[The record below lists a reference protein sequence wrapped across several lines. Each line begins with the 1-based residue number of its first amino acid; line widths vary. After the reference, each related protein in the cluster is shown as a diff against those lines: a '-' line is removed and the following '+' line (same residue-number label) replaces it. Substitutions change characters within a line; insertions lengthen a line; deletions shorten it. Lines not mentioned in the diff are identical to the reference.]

1 VRTPFRVS
9 DDQLRLVLDRRHFV
23 RWLYLV
29 RMAVATAIYLG
40 AVYGLGGEAPIDEG
54 VALIAFALTTI
65 VSLSSAAYTER
76 GHSAPSDSFLYAQ
89 HFFDAFLATA
99 VVHVTGGGESQF
111 AALYILINTSAAL
124 LLPIGGSLL
133 LAALGCVL
141 YAADVLLLN
150 DAELTV
156 GLLQQLVVFFLVAI
170 GTAAIGARLKE
181 LAVGTEGLAE
191 ELTQVRLQA
200 ADILRNIRSGIIT
213 VDDRGALVYANPA
226 ASELLGMDLE
236 AHVGATVQPLLASVS
251 PGLADATARAV
262 HAGTHALHEEAELT
276 VGERH
281 VPVGITT
288 TSNAADVPGGRSI
301 TIIFQDIAA
310 QKRLDEFR
318 RRAERLEAIAELSA
332 SLAHEIKNPLAS
344 IRSAVEQLGR
354 SPRASDDERTLGRL
368 VVRESDRLAR
378 LLSEFIDFSRAR
390 VTSISLV
397 DLAALTTGA
406 AALAQSHPSRPDG
419 VTVRVVAPPTP
430 TMIDGDEDLLH
441 RAIFNVILN
450 AVQASP
456 DAGTVTVCL
465 EIPDGSTMLPG
476 LSDPADAVQIRIHDE
491 GPGIPDDVRARLF
504 EPFTTTKPG
513 GSGLGLSIVH
523 RALEAHRGLVL
534 VDSEPRGTTF
544 RLILPRR
551 QVPLPETDGVFA

>member
-40 AVYGLGGEAPIDEG
+40 AVYGLGGEAPIDQG
-54 VALIAFALTTI
+54 VALVAFALTTI

-76 GHSAPSDSFLYAQ
+76 ASAAPSDSFLYAQ

-141 YAADVLLLN
+141 YAADVLLLS
-150 DAELTV
+150 DANVTA

-213 VDDRGALVYANPA
+213 VDDRGALVYANPT
-226 ASELLGMDLE
+226 ASELLGIDLD
-236 AHVGATVQPLLASVS
+236 AYAGTAVYPLLAAVS
-251 PGLADATARAV
+251 PRLADVTARAV
-262 HAGTHALHEEAELT
+262 QSGMHAVREEAELT
-276 VGERH
+276 VEGRH
-281 VPVGITT
+281 FPVGITT
-288 TSNAADVPGGRSI
+288 TSNAADVPGGRST

-318 RRAERLEAIAELSA
+318 LRAERLEAIAELSA

-390 VTSISLV
+390 VTRISVV
-397 DLAALTTGA
+397 DLAALAAGA
-406 AALAQSHPSRPDG
+406 AALAESHPSRPTA
-419 VTVRVVAPPTP
+419 VSVRVMDPPTP
-430 TMIDGDEDLLH
+430 TLIDGDEDLLH

-456 DAGTVTVCL
+456 DAGTVTVRL
-465 EIPDGSTMLPG
+465 EVPDGSPMLPG
-476 LSDPADAVQIRIHDE
+476 LVDPADAVQIRIHDE
-491 GPGIPDDVRARLF
+491 GPGIPVDVRARLF

-534 VDSEPRGTTF
+534 VDSDTTGTTF

-551 QVPLPETDGVFA
+551 QVPLPVTDGEFA